1 MCRFSSW
8 SSILMLLPQSIVAMR
23 PLADPQNLRP
33 IFHLA
38 SLGVPAPVLLCPDSS
53 ELLDENRHIGF
64 PALLEDLQRPFELHL
79 SRFRTRF
86 APDDHPVDALQI
98 EVRHRADERLDREEL
113 DFRSAFPELVNT
125 IRWPALFA
133 VIR

>member
-79 SRFRTRF
+79 SRFQARLS
-86 APDDHPVDALQI
+86 PDDYPIYAIQI
-98 EVRHRADERLDREEL
+98 EVGYPADERLDREKL
-113 DFRSAFPELVNT
+113 DF
-125 IRWPALFA
+125 
-133 VIR
+133 